1 MAILDTIRERL
12 KDRPRILK
20 EPLLKQDLFQGD
32 GLRGMT
38 PILNRPMQRSR
49 GATTEVKP
57 QSGRTFAGQTDEAYC
72 LECIEGHTMLAQT
85 EMRHAIDRYRTADGM
100 TEGVTEKVRVAIR
113 EIEGIIED
121 ARSTKSADIKVQK
134 GLNEI
139 LEETRWVRKEFGVS
153 GRGLTNGDGSMEDL
167 TELRDRIDALQ
178 KQSYE
183 LAKDCPT
190 CKKYKKVAGQLTERR
205 N

>member
-1 MAILDTIRERL
+1 MSLFEQVRERL
-12 KDRPRILK
+12 KNRPRLLR
-20 EPLLKQDLFQGD
+20 EPLLKEDLLQGD
-32 GLRGMT
+32 GLRGVMT
-38 PILNRPMQRSR
+38 PISNALRSR
-49 GATTEVKP
+49 GTTEVKP
-57 QSGRTFAGQTDEAYC
+57 QRGRTFSGQTDEAYC
-72 LECIEGHTMLAQT
+72 LECIEGHTMMAQT
-85 EMRHAIDRYRTADGM
+85 EMRHAIDRYRTAGEM

-121 ARSTKSADIKVQK
+121 ARSTKGADIKVQR

-178 KQSYE
+178 KQAYE

>member
-38 PILNRPMQRSR
+38 PFLRNRV
-49 GATTEVKP
+49 ATTEGKP
-57 QSGRTFAGQTDEAYC
+57 QSGRTFSGQSDEAYC
-72 LECIEGHTMLAQT
+72 LECIEGHTMMGQT
-85 EMRHAIDRYRTADGM
+85 EMRHAIDRYRSAGEM

-121 ARSTKSADIKVQK
+121 ARNTRGADIKVQT

-139 LEETRWVRKEFGVS
+139 LEETRWIRKEFGLS
-153 GRGLTNGDGSMEDL
+153 GRGLTNGEGSLQDL
-167 TELRDRIDALQ
+167 TELRDRIDAIQ
-178 KQSYE
+178 KKAYD

-190 CKKYKKVAGQLTERR
+190 CAKYKKVAGQLTERR